1 MSTSS
6 LPLSGIRVIDFTQ
19 VEFGPCAT
27 QILGDFGAD
36 VIKVERPG
44 VGDISR
50 TTDPFIAEAHG
61 ESAYFMSLNRN
72 KRSIALDLRRPSAIE
87 AVRRLIRGADVFVHN
102 YRPGVAER
110 LGLGYE
116 TLRQDNPRLIYAC
129 GSGFGDSGPLMRKA
143 GQDLLSQSLSGAVS
157 RNPDADGRPQLY
169 PTALGDFSAGMILAQ
184 GILLALFHRER
195 TGQGQKLHVS
205 LLDTMVAMQMQEATQ
220 WLLRKREV
228 NWVTQYLIGTFQ
240 TTDGA
245 VTVVG
250 VFRPNPLADICR
262 ALGLEDLS
270 ARAEFDGLANQM
282 RNRHLLW
289 PLLEAGFARLSTDEC
304 LKRLDE
310 QDVLCAPVLT
320 LDEALRHPQLEAN
333 GTLVEFTHPVHGKVK
348 TVGNPLRL
356 SAVKT
361 IALRSAPLLGEQTEE
376 ILREAGYQDEE
387 IFALRADGS
396 LG

>member
-1 MSTSS
+1 M
-6 LPLSGIRVIDFTQ
+6 IDLTQ

-27 QILGDFGAD
+27 QVLGDFGAD
-36 VIKVERPG
+36 VIKIERPG

-50 TTDPFIAEAHG
+50 TTDPFTAEDNG

-72 KRSIALDLRRPSAIE
+72 KRSLAIDLRDRQGLE
-87 AVRRLIRGADVFVHN
+87 AARRLILRADVLVHN

-116 TLRQDNPRLIYAC
+116 ALRQENPRLIYAC
-129 GSGFGDSGPLMRKA
+129 GSGFGESGPLAHKA
-143 GQDLLSQSLSGAVS
+143 GQDLLAQSLSGAVS
-157 RNPDADGRPQLY
+157 RNSDARGLPQLY
-169 PTALGDFSAGMILAQ
+169 PTALADFSAGMILAQ
-184 GILLALFHRER
+184 GILLALFHRQR
-195 TGQGQKLHVS
+195 TGHGQKVHVS
-205 LLDTMVAMQMQEATQ
+205 LLDTMIAMQMQEATQ

-228 NWVTQYLIGTFQ
+228 NWVTQYLMGTFK

-245 VTVVG
+245 VTVCG

-270 ARAEFDGLANQM
+270 TREEFDCLASQM
-282 RNRHLLW
+282 KNRHLLW
-289 PLLEAGFARLSTDEC
+289 PLLEVGFAHLTTEEC

-320 LDEALRHPQLEAN
+320 LDEALRHPQLETN
-333 GTLVEFTHPVHGKVK
+333 GMFVEFKHPVHG
-348 TVGNPLRL
+348 TVRTIGNPLRL
-356 SAVKT
+356 STVERTDPRA
-361 IALRSAPLLGEQTEE
+361 APLLGEQTDQ
-376 ILREAGYQDEE
+376 ILRETGYTTQE
-387 IFALRADGS
+387 IQAFRARGL